1 MIKGIEIE
9 YNGSQEIKLSQY
21 ADDTTAL
28 LSDNEYIMQ
37 LFELLGL
44 FERCS
49 GLKINESKSELL
61 WLGSWRH
68 RKDKILNLQISE
80 EPVYALGVH
89 FACERDTILQRNFWD
104 KLISLKKKFKHMVSK
119 GHFCLRQ
126 HKGLVKKYRGGVGR
140 SIWKYG

>member
-28 LSDNEYIMQ
+28 LSDSESVLL
-37 LFELLGL
+37 LFEQLGL

-49 GLKINESKSELL
+49 GLKINESKSGQL

-80 EPVYALGVH
+80 EPVYALGLY
-89 FACERDTILQRNFWD
+89 FAYERDTVLQRNFWD
-104 KLISLKKKFKHMVSK
+104 KLISFKKTVKHMASK

-126 HKGLVKKYRGGVGR
+126 NKSSEVPRAL
-140 SIWKYG
+140 